1 MGVGGRNEF
10 AVVVWGDSLGDWLS
24 AAELAIAGVRTGL
37 ILSCSVNPADFPGTQ
52 GPPFPE
58 LAFSPSSSDI
68 IANRFGF
75 NPQGETESPYEPD
88 FQVVTPQHRLDFFG
102 NEEEFKFGLDR
113 DVPEHSG
120 NILGALH
127 ELDTLGQEFE
137 SWLEH
142 NPCFPPIAW
151 HERWRWGVLS
161 TRMLPGKFSEPFS
174 ELLKRHQIPPYLQVV
189 LQSPLNMFSPFFTT
203 NLPAASAACLWRFLR
218 RNSRNGHLRE
228 DLRSPLSEIISANGE
243 VIPSIPARVE
253 LSGKQVRALR
263 LSDNREIEFQALLAR
278 PGEFFSLLDSD
289 QRESRQAKRIAGY
302 FPRSVY
308 HTMFFRIERSAVP
321 EAMARRVIFV
331 LSMKRNL
338 WGDNLL
344 ILSRYK
350 RVPRWDTLA
359 VTLGYPKGDMEPPS
373 GDFIFESLQSLM
385 PFLRS
390 DQMEPDET
398 LVPRSRRF
406 YLKTG
411 GLTLA
416 LNLVTPLRNLFISFA
431 ELLPRIGVG
440 GLFLASRRL
449 ADILKEG

>member
-1 MGVGGRNEF
+1 LGGRDEF
-10 AVVVWGDSLGDWLS
+10 AVVVWGDFLGDWLS
-24 AAELAIAGVRTGL
+24 AAELALAGVRTGL
-37 ILSCSVNPADFPGTQ
+37 ILSGHTYPADFSGIE

-58 LAFSPSSSDI
+58 IAFSPSSSEI

-75 NPQGETESPYEPD
+75 NPQAEPESPYEPD

-113 DVPEHSG
+113 DVPDHSG
-120 NILGALH
+120 NILGLLH

-142 NPCFPPIAW
+142 ASCYPPLAP
-151 HERWRWGVLS
+151 HERWRWRLFS
-161 TRMLPGKFSEPFS
+161 ARMLPRKFVEPFS
-174 ELLKRHQIPPYLQVV
+174 ELLKRHQIPPYLQIV
-189 LQSPLNMFSPFFTT
+189 LQSPLNMFSPFSAT
-203 NLPAASAACLWRFLR
+203 NLPGASAACLWRFLR

-228 DLRSPLSEIISANGE
+228 NLRGALSEVISANGE
-243 VIPSIPARVE
+243 VIPSIPVGVE
-253 LSGKQVRALR
+253 LAGRQVRSLR

-278 PGEFFSLLDSD
+278 PGDFFSLLDSD
-289 QRESRQAKRIAGY
+289 QRELRACKKIAGY

-308 HTMFFRIERSAVP
+308 HTMFFRIERDAVP

-338 WGDNLL
+338 WGVNLL
-344 ILSRYK
+344 LLSRYK

-359 VTLGYPKGDMEPPS
+359 VTLGYPKGDMEPPPP
-373 GDFIFESLQSLM
+373 DFIFESLQSLM

-398 LVPRSRRF
+398 LAPRRQKF
-406 YLKTG
+406 YLKSG
-411 GLTLA
+411 GLSLA
-416 LNLVTPLRNLFISFA
+416 LNLVTPLQNLFLPFA
-431 ELLPRIGVG
+431 ELLPRLGAS
-440 GLFLASRRL
+440 GLFLASRRF
-449 ADILKEG
+449 ADILKKC